1 MPKGDI
7 HSLLAPLNHHLVTAL
22 GACGDVVRN
31 ITCYP
36 APLADRPRADVGAYA
51 QETARRFRPRT
62 QAYYQLWLDGER
74 AVTAEAP
81 GEEPLYGTTY
91 LPPKFKIG
99 FAFPGDNCIDV
110 YSNDIGV
117 VPVLDGESLRSFTV
131 LVGGGMGRN
140 HTNPDTFPRLAD
152 PLTTV
157 APQEL
162 LEVLDTIVRVQRDH
176 GDRLDREHVPPR
188 ETAGAPTDRR
198 PASSRSPRSLL
209 PLAGSGHK
217 VHTQRPLRD
226 PTMMFHPILTLR
238 IRFGVLTRHRPSRP
252 TRSR

>member
-1 MPKGDI
+1 MRWATAPLRVISRQGIQYHFVPKGDL
-7 HSLLAPLNHHLVTAL
+7 HSLLATLNHHLVTAL

-110 YSNDIGV
+110 YSNDQQ
-117 VPVLDGESLRSFTV
+117 
-131 LVGGGMGRN
+131 
-140 HTNPDTFPRLAD
+140 D
-152 PLTTV
+152 PHD
-157 APQEL
+157 PE
-162 LEVLDTIVRVQRDH
+162 
-176 GDRLDREHVPPR
+176 P
-188 ETAGAPTDRR
+188 TAG
-198 PASSRSPRSLL
+198 
-209 PLAGSGHK
+209 
-217 VHTQRPLRD
+217 
-226 PTMMFHPILTLR
+226 
-238 IRFGVLTRHRPSRP
+238 
-252 TRSR
+252 

>member
-1 MPKGDI
+1 MRWATAPLRVISRQGIQYHFVPKGDL
-7 HSLLAPLNHHLVTAL
+7 HSLLATLNHHLVTAL

-99 FAFPGDNCIDV
+99 F
-110 YSNDIGV
+110 
-117 VPVLDGESLRSFTV
+117 
-131 LVGGGMGRN
+131 
-140 HTNPDTFPRLAD
+140 RLSRRQ
-152 PLTTV
+152 LH
-157 APQEL
+157 
-162 LEVLDTIVRVQRDH
+162 R
-176 GDRLDREHVPPR
+176 RLQQ
-188 ETAGAPTDRR
+188 R
-198 PASSRSPRSLL
+198 PAGPARPR
-209 PLAGSGHK
+209 AYGG
-217 VHTQRPLRD
+217 
-226 PTMMFHPILTLR
+226 
-238 IRFGVLTRHRPSRP
+238 
-252 TRSR
+252 

>member
-1 MPKGDI
+1 MRWATAPLRVISRQGIQYHFVPKGDL
-7 HSLLAPLNHHLVTAL
+7 HSLLATLNHHLVTAL

-110 YSNDIGV
+110 YSNDQQDPHDPEPTAGSSPTGPGISADAPQGT
-117 VPVLDGESLRSFTV
+117 PPPDG
-131 LVGGGMGRN
+131 GR
-140 HTNPDTFPRLAD
+140 PRGPAPSVHGQRQTPGSD
-152 PLTTV
+152 HPRAV
-157 APQEL
+157 AP
-162 LEVLDTIVRVQRDH
+162 
-176 GDRLDREHVPPR
+176 P
-188 ETAGAPTDRR
+188 AAPTRC
-198 PASSRSPRSLL
+198 
-209 PLAGSGHK
+209 
-217 VHTQRPLRD
+217 
-226 PTMMFHPILTLR
+226 
-238 IRFGVLTRHRPSRP
+238 
-252 TRSR
+252 